1 MAVRWGSA
9 GIVEAEKKFR
19 RVKGWRDIE
28 KLTRAL
34 EANEQKQEANAK
46 RVA

>member
-1 MAVRWGSA
+1 MRWVSA
-9 GIVEAEKKFR
+9 GIVEAEKNFR
-19 RVKGWRDIE
+19 RIQGFRDIE

-34 EANEQKQEANAK
+34 DAMETNEEAAAE